1 MAELNLEP
9 FVLKID
15 QNKRNP
21 VVRLSFT
28 KLPHIWFNGPA
39 TQIVRESIG
48 EQVDVSIDPDTKRIA
63 LTEGDM
69 RKLSCE
75 RVTDEGRR
83 IFISRFID
91 EIAEIY
97 GECRR
102 VYFDVDVYENAVLLT
117 PNGRVV
123 K

>member
-97 GECRR
+97 GECKR
-102 VYFDVDVYENAVLLT
+102 VYFDIDVYENAILLT

>member
-1 MAELNLEP
+1 MSSLDLKP
-9 FVLKID
+9 FTLRID
-15 QNKRNP
+15 NTKDAP

-39 TQIVRESIG
+39 AKIVRDAIG
-48 EQVDVSIDPDTKRIA
+48 ERMDVAIDPDSGRIA
-63 LTEGDM
+63 LVEGDM

-83 IFISRFID
+83 IFISRFVD
-91 EIAEIY
+91 EIAEVF

-102 VYFDVDVYENAVLLT
+102 VYFDIEVYDNAIALV

>member
-39 TQIVRESIG
+39 TQVVRESIG

>member
-1 MAELNLEP
+1 MSDLDLRP
-9 FVLKID
+9 FTLRID
-15 QNKRNP
+15 NTKDVP
-21 VVRLSFT
+21 IVRLSFT
-28 KLPHIWFNGPA
+28 KLPHIWLNGPA
-39 TQIVRESIG
+39 AKVVREQLG
-48 EQVDVSIDPDTKRIA
+48 ERMDLAIDPETGRIA
-63 LTEGDM
+63 LVEGTM

-91 EIAEIY
+91 ELGEIY

-102 VYFDVDVYENAVLLT
+102 VYFDLEVFDNAVALV

>member
-1 MAELNLEP
+1 MATLDLEP

-15 QNKRNP
+15 DNKRTP

-28 KLPHIWFNGPA
+28 KLPHIWLNGVA
-39 TQIVRESIG
+39 AKIVSEQLG
-48 EQVDVSIDPDTKRIA
+48 ERLDVSIDPATQRIA

-83 IFISRFID
+83 IFISRFVD
-91 EIAEIY
+91 ELAEVF
-97 GECRR
+97 GECKRI
-102 VYFDVDVYENAVLLT
+102 YFDLDVYENAILLT

>member
-15 QNKRNP
+15 QNKRIP

-39 TQIVRESIG
+39 TQIVRDSIG
-48 EQVDVSIDPDTKRIA
+48 EQVDVSIDPSTKRIA

-97 GECRR
+97 GECKR
-102 VYFDVDVYENAVLLT
+102 VYFDIEVFENAVLLT

-123 K
+123 N

>member
-69 RKLSCE
+69 RELSCE

-97 GECRR
+97 GECKR
-102 VYFDVDVYENAVLLT
+102 VYFDIDVYENAILLT